1 MKNLIIGL
9 VVAAAVVGCG
19 KDTEETDTIVTDDT
33 AVVTDDTA
41 VVTDDTAV
49 VTDDTMAED

>member
-41 VVTDDTAV
+41 VVTDDT
-49 VTDDTMAED
+49 MAEE